1 MYRSLDSTKIV
12 HTLEILERRVAERFP
27 KASLSK
33 VCAELTQIARE
44 NDERAR
50 MLARPNYVLRALGG
64 LVTLAGLA
72 LIGWVATRLEVK
84 HDAES
89 IFSTLQGI
97 DAGLNI
103 VLVAGAT
110 VIFLVTLEARWKRQ
124 QALGDLEEL
133 RSIIHVIDMHQLTKD
148 PATSQGDATPS
159 SPARTL
165 TPHELVRYL
174 DYCSEMLSM
183 AAKVAAVYAQSTND
197 PQVVEASSDLQQIT
211 ANLST
216 KIWQKI
222 NIAQRIA
229 SAQTVA
235 IAAIAGTASKG
246 GGAA

>member
-12 HTLEILERRVAERFP
+12 HTLEILERRVVERFP
-27 KASLSK
+27 QASLSK

-50 MLARPNYVLRALGG
+50 MLARPNYLLRTLSAI
-64 LVTLAGLA
+64 VILAGLA

-84 HDAES
+84 RDAES

-148 PATSQGDATPS
+148 PERLRPDFPATDA
-159 SPARTL
+159 SPQLDLDADQL
-165 TPHELVRYL
+165 GRYL
-174 DYCSEMLSM
+174 DYCAELLSLVGKGAALCAQESDDALVLDTVSE
-183 AAKVAAVYAQSTND
+183 
-197 PQVVEASSDLQQIT
+197 VETLTSDL
-211 ANLST
+211 AR
-216 KIWQKI
+216 KIGQKI
-222 NIAQRIA
+222 ALLGD
-229 SAQTVA
+229 VA
-235 IAAIAGTASKG
+235 
-246 GGAA
+246 